1 MPTERTTSRR
11 RTSVDETPATT
22 TTTKT
27 PATTSFFDEGVELE
41 HTWQSTGVQKLS
53 KEEME
58 AISSIRVRQGKY
70 GLQVAFIMKNQ
81 KTRIFSLSQ
90 YCEQFTPGT
99 VLRPSSIVIEE
110 LYDEEEERYI
120 YRVSGEAM

>member
-41 HTWQSTGVQKLS
+41 HSWQSKGTKKLY
-53 KEEME
+53 KEEIE
-58 AISSIRVRQGKY
+58 AITKKKKKKRKN
-70 GLQVAFIMKNQ
+70 GL
-81 KTRIFSLSQ
+81 
-90 YCEQFTPGT
+90 
-99 VLRPSSIVIEE
+99 
-110 LYDEEEERYI
+110 
-120 YRVSGEAM
+120 

>member
-41 HTWQSTGVQKLS
+41 HTWQSTGTQKLS

-70 GLQVAFIMKNQ
+70 GLQVAFIMKNS

-110 LYDEEEERYI
+110 LYDEEEERYSC
-120 YRVSGEAM
+120 RVAGEAM